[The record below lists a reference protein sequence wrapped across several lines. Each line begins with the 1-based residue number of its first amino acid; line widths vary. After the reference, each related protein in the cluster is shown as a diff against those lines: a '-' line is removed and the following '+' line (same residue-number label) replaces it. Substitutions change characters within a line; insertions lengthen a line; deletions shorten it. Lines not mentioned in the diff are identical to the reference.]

1 MNQIAKDWKDYEVLD
16 AGSGEKLE
24 RWNKI
29 ILRRPDPVAIWPI
42 DDERDWKK
50 ADAIYHRSRKG
61 GGSWEY
67 KKPIRENWVVSYKDL
82 RFKISPTGFKHTG
95 LFPEQA
101 ANWDFIMKTI
111 REAKANSDQPIRVL
125 NLFAYTGGAT
135 MAASKAGADEV
146 VHLDASKGINEW
158 AKENMELNHLEGK
171 KIRFLVE
178 DALKFIKREQRRG
191 RTYQAIIM
199 DPPSYGRGPNGEVW
213 KLEDNIFELVYEAQK
228 LLADDALFMIIN
240 LYTTGFPLTSLKQT
254 MDRTIV
260 CNHGGQVETG
270 ETLLPI
276 RKDNALLPCGIFGR
290 WTSELALENAKKSR
304 EENKLEKQFE
314 KQSEK

>member
-1 MNQIAKDWKDYEVLD
+1 MNQNSKDWKDYEVLD

-24 RWNKI
+24 RWNKT

-42 DDERDWKK
+42 EDEREWKK
-50 ADAIYHRSRKG
+50 ADAVYHRSRKG

-67 KKPIRENWVVSYKDL
+67 KKSIPEFWTVSYKDL
-82 RFKISPTGFKHTG
+82 LFKISPTGFKHTG

-101 ANWDFIMKTI
+101 ANWDFVMKAI
-111 REAKANSDQPIRVL
+111 RDAKKESDAPIRIL

-135 MAASKAGADEV
+135 MAAAKAGADEV

-158 AKENMELNHLEGK
+158 AKENMELNHLQNK

-178 DALKFIKREQRRG
+178 DALKFIRREQRRG
-191 RTYQAIIM
+191 RTYQGIIM

-213 KLEDNIFELVYEAQK
+213 KLEDNIYELVNEAQK

-254 MDRTIV
+254 MERTIV
-260 CNHGGQVETG
+260 RHHGGSVETG

-276 RKDNALLPCGIFGR
+276 RKDHAFLPCGIFGR
-290 WTSELALENAKKSR
+290 WTSALCKKEER
-304 EENKLEKQFE
+304 EAD
-314 KQSEK
+314 